1 MARLYADENFP
12 LPVVTELRRLG
23 HDVLPMQE
31 NPAMALQVIPDEAV
45 LSLAS
50 VDQRAVFTL
59 NRKHF
64 IQLHRSVP
72 DHAGIMFAPSI
83 PTSPASPAL
92 HVALRDKHLSD
103 IDPRQSPMNP
113 ALN

>member
-23 HDVLPMQE
+23 HDVVTLQE
-31 NPAMALQVIPDEAV
+31 SGLARQAIPDEAV

-50 VDQRAVFTL
+50 AERRAVVTL

-64 IQLHRSVP
+64 IQLHPRFPTMPASLCT
-72 DHAGIMFAPSI
+72 PSI
-83 PTSPASPAL
+83 PTSPARPNACTPPW
-92 HVALRDKHLSD
+92 
-103 IDPRQSPMNP
+103 PRRESCPTH
-113 ALN
+113 